1 MLGRDADAIFWL
13 FRYIERSENLTI
25 LLETYFM
32 SHWTYYEK
40 NEQTYKNFFLIA
52 LNSYEN
58 SADFKSYKIDKI
70 INIFLRDEN
79 HIISLPNM
87 VRKARENARI
97 ARTNLTSELWKSIN
111 DYWLFLSSLKKK
123 KIKEN
128 EIPQVMLELK
138 TKTALI
144 RGAFNGTL
152 LRNEIYN
159 FGSLGTLIERA
170 DHTSRV
176 YIQNIDLFKNLKDE
190 MIFQKDVCEIILKIL
205 QCYSSYVWLNKGKLT
220 PYLISNFLVLDI
232 RMPRS
237 LRYCNELIFSNLS
250 QITHGRKNTYR
261 CVSLSKKNNRI
272 LKVLDENEIKKIN
285 STVELFFQNIQKIS
299 FQLENDFKF
308 IN

>member
-1 MLGRDADAIFWL
+1 MKKASKPIK
-13 FRYIERSENLTI
+13 T
-25 LLETYFM
+25 
-32 SHWTYYEK
+32 
-40 NEQTYKNFFLIA
+40 FFLIA
-52 LNSYEN
+52 LNSHEN
-58 SADFKSYKIDKI
+58 IPDYKNYKIDKI
-70 INIFLRDEN
+70 INLFLRDEN

-128 EIPQVMLELK
+128 EIPQVMMELK

-159 FGSLGTLIERA
+159 FGSLGTFIERA

-176 YIQNIDLFKNLKDE
+176 YIQNIDLFKDLKE
-190 MIFQKDVCEIILKIL
+190 ESYFQKDLCEIILKIL
-205 QCYSSYVWLNKGKLT
+205 QSNSSYVWLNKGKLT
-220 PYLISNFLVLDI
+220 PFLMANFLVLDI

-237 LRYCNELIFSNLS
+237 LRYCSEVIF
-250 QITHGRKNTYR
+250 QIY
-261 CVSLSKKNNRI
+261 
-272 LKVLDENEIKKIN
+272 LKSHMGKKIHL
-285 STVELFFQNIQKIS
+285 SVFLYVKKIIES
-299 FQLENDFKF
+299 LRF
-308 IN
+308 

>member
-13 FRYIERSENLTI
+13 FRYIERSENLI
-25 LLETYFM
+25 VLLETYFI
-32 SHWTYYEK
+32 SHLTHNEK

-58 SADFKSYKIDKI
+58 TGDFKKYKIDKI

-79 HIISLPNM
+79 YILSLPNL

-111 DYWLFLSSLKKK
+111 DYWLFLTSLKKK
-123 KIKEN
+123 KIKES

-159 FGSLGTLIERA
+159 FGSLGTFIERA

-176 YIQNIDLFKNLKDE
+176 YIQNIDLFKGLKDE
-190 MIFQKDVCEIILKIL
+190 MIFQKDLCEIILKIL
-205 QCYSSYVWLNKGKLT
+205 QCNSSYAWLNK
-220 PYLISNFLVLDI
+220 
-232 RMPRS
+232 
-237 LRYCNELIFSNLS
+237 
-250 QITHGRKNTYR
+250 
-261 CVSLSKKNNRI
+261 
-272 LKVLDENEIKKIN
+272 
-285 STVELFFQNIQKIS
+285 
-299 FQLENDFKF
+299 
-308 IN
+308 